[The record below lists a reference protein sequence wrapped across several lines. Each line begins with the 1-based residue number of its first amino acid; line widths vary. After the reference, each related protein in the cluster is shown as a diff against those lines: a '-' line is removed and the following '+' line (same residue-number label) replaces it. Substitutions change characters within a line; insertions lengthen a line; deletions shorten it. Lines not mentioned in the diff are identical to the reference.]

1 MLKRVENSALRLF
14 QSCLN
19 YVLIRDVFTIDYV
32 KLRRNHAEFIE
43 VKIIKC
49 EHMKK
54 NTLTRFK
61 ILAAEQL
68 FKVNEPRYKRCG
80 VTPHF
85 PKTKK

>member
-32 KLRRNHAEFIE
+32 KLRRNHAEFIK

-49 EHMKK
+49 EHEKK
-54 NTLTRFK
+54 YINAFQNTCRGTAF
-61 ILAAEQL
+61 
-68 FKVNEPRYKRCG
+68 
-80 VTPHF
+80 
-85 PKTKK
+85 